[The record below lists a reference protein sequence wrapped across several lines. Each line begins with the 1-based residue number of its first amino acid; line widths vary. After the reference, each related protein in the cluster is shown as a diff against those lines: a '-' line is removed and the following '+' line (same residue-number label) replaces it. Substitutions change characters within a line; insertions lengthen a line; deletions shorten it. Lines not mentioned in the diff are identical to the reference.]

1 MFDTDNPLL
10 KELAEAEGY
19 DDVMVMLEAAT
30 FDSIAPGICTDNSCR
45 GTQDCEPDATANWCE
60 VCEQNTVKSCLV
72 IAGII

>member
-10 KELAEAEGY
+10 KELAEAEGF
-19 DDVMVMLEAAT
+19 DDVMVMLETAT

-45 GTQDCEPDATANWCE
+45 HTQDCEPDAIANWCE
-60 VCEQNTVKSCLV
+60 VCEENTVKSCLV